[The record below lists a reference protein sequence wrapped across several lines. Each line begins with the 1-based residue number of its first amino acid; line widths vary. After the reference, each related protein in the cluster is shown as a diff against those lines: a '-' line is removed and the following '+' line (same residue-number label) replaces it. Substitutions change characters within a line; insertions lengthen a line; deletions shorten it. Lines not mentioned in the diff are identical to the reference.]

1 MTEWGVLTEYN
12 WIFWIAGLFALLEF
26 GRWLYSTKE
35 FIFEKIG
42 IKTKGM
48 LKREEYEKRLK
59 KVETAII
66 EIKDTS
72 KHNVNMFLDHE
83 RQVVEKFTDIKN
95 EIVSELDKLHSKLN
109 EQKREMDENNKANVK
124 TDRAMLRDRITSG
137 MRYFSQNK
145 DEFGKVHISMS
156 DYENMDSLFQEYFS
170 KNGNGT
176 FKKMYETEFKK
187 FIIDR

>member
-1 MTEWGVLTEYN
+1 MEMEEWGVLTEYN
-12 WIFWIAGLFALLEF
+12 WTFWVAGLFALLEF
-26 GRWLYSTKE
+26 GRWVYSTKE

-59 KVETAII
+59 KVEDAIV

-83 RQVVEKFTDIKN
+83 QQVVSKFTAIKD
-95 EIVSELDKLHSKLN
+95 EIVLELSKMH
-109 EQKREMDENNKANVK
+109 EKMDEQARESDK
-124 TDRAMLRDRITSG
+124 TDRAMLRDRLNSA

-145 DEFGKVHISMS
+145 DEQGRVHISMG
-156 DYENMDSLFQEYFS
+156 DYETLDGLFQEYF
-170 KNGNGT
+170 KKHGNGAY
-176 FKKMYETEFKK
+176 KKEYAAFNG